1 MVSLRIS
8 KLSAFLRKASRLK
21 AVWYKEQGKMSS
33 DACELHYSH
42 NELQD
47 IFEMQS
53 GQTYISETQLEWEM
67 FK

>member
-1 MVSLRIS
+1 
-8 KLSAFLRKASRLK
+8 
-21 AVWYKEQGKMSS
+21 MSS

-53 GQTYISETQLEWEM
+53 GQTYISETQLE
-67 FK
+67 